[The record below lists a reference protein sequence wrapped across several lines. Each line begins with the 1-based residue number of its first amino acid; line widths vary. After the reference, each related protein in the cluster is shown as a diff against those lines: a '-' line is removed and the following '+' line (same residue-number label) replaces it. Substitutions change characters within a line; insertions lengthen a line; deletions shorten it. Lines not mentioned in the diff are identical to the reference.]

1 MAAGIQMPRPFMVS
15 YHYRI
20 VIHDTHPG
28 VTSRI
33 NLAHF
38 RRQMDCTLEQ
48 KPLLN
53 AIGRVVDSIGNTN
66 DEASVCL
73 SDTMI
78 NVLIATNMRS
88 VGIARD
94 WRHGSWYPNATPI
107 YGVVSLPYRHP

>member
-66 DEASVCL
+66 DE
-73 SDTMI
+73 
-78 NVLIATNMRS
+78 
-88 VGIARD
+88 VGINE
-94 WRHGSWYPNATPI
+94 YFEFFYCKI
-107 YGVVSLPYRHP
+107 YFNIFKFLSLIFTFIEKFIKPLRRIFNI

>member
-1 MAAGIQMPRPFMVS
+1 MKIHLHDRDIYLGYINILLSGKAFGVLSGKASGHVPF
-15 YHYRI
+15 
-20 VIHDTHPG
+20 
-28 VTSRI
+28 
-33 NLAHF
+33 
-38 RRQMDCTLEQ
+38 
-48 KPLLN
+48 
-53 AIGRVVDSIGNTN
+53 VVKFIDKFQ
-66 DEASVCL
+66 ASVCL